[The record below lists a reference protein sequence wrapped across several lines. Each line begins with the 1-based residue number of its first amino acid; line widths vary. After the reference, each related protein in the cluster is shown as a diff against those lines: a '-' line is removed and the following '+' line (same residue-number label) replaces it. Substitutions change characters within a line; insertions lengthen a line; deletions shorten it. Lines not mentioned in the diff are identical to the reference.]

1 VAQALALEQEPVAQ
15 VQELVPVERAL
26 VAQVQAARE
35 LVRVEQ
41 VVQVQAPALAL
52 VEQEQVAQVP
62 APEQA
67 QALVREQV
75 AQVPVQVVQAVV
87 PAAGNKPVECSQ
99 QQIFPARIF
108 AAVLY
113 STCICST
120 G

>member
-15 VQELVPVERAL
+15 VQELVP
-26 VAQVQAARE
+26 
-35 LVRVEQ
+35 
-41 VVQVQAPALAL
+41 